1 MKSAAKAGAERL
13 WEYIIQKGTKLKKE
27 FRLFLSLTASLVIM
41 FIFCMIGW
49 NREFDIRD
57 AHRFLRD
64 MPFSFMN
71 TFNCFIIIIFAFL
84 FILIDYNRKQK
95 ILKRSLILFVLT
107 LSFVTITAIKN
118 YIYYSEEIRILNKR
132 YAENIDMGDYRRFL
146 EDGTSAVIYIYAGE
160 WEEEENAFSL
170 VRNYAYSEQTKVY
183 FIFSQKMSAKEL
195 LNNFQITS
203 PPAIV
208 FIEGGEIVQTMNYY
222 EICTWLSN
230 YKTCH
235 ITY

>member
-1 MKSAAKAGAERL
+1 M
-13 WEYIIQKGTKLKKE
+13 KKE
-27 FRLFLSLTASLVIM
+27 FRLFLSLTTSLVIM
-41 FIFCMIGW
+41 FIFCIVGW
-49 NREFDIRD
+49 SYEFNIRD
-57 AHRFLRD
+57 SYRFLRD
-64 MPFSFMN
+64 MPLSFMN
-71 TFNCFIIIIFAFL
+71 TFNCFIIIILALL

-95 ILKRSLILFVLT
+95 ILKRSFIIFVLSF
-107 LSFVTITAIKN
+107 SFVTITAIKN
-118 YIYYSEEIRILNKR
+118 FIYYSEEIRILNKR
-132 YAENIDMGDYRRFL
+132 YTEKIDIEDYRRFL

-183 FIFSQKMSAKEL
+183 FIFSQEMSAKEL
-195 LNNFQITS
+195 LNNFQITL
-203 PPAIV
+203 PPGIV

>member
-27 FRLFLSLTASLVIM
+27 FRLLLSLTASLVIM

-146 EDGTSAVIYIYAGE
+146 EDGASAAVYIYAGG
-160 WEEEENAFSL
+160 WEEKEHAFSL

-183 FIFSQKMSAKEL
+183 YMFSDEMPAREL
-195 LNNFQITS
+195 VNTFQTAS
-203 PPAIV
+203 FPGIV
-208 FIEGGEIVQTMNYY
+208 FIENGEIVRIMNYS
-222 EICTWLSN
+222 EICTWLSDYEN
-230 YKTCH
+230 VS

>member
-1 MKSAAKAGAERL
+1 
-13 WEYIIQKGTKLKKE
+13 
-27 FRLFLSLTASLVIM
+27 M
-41 FIFCMIGW
+41 FIFCMVGW
-49 NREFDIRD
+49 SYEFDIRD
-57 AHRFLRD
+57 SYRFLRD
-64 MPFSFMN
+64 MPLSFMN
-71 TFNCFIIIIFAFL
+71 TFNCFIIIILALL

-95 ILKRSLILFVLT
+95 ILKRSFIIFVLSF
-107 LSFVTITAIKN
+107 SFVTITAIKN
-118 YIYYSEEIRILNKR
+118 FIYYSEEIRILNKR
-132 YAENIDMGDYRRFL
+132 YTEKIDIEDYRRFL

-170 VRNYAYSEQTKVY
+170 VRNYAYSERTKVY

>member
-1 MKSAAKAGAERL
+1 
-13 WEYIIQKGTKLKKE
+13 
-27 FRLFLSLTASLVIM
+27 M
-41 FIFCMIGW
+41 FIFCMVGW
-49 NREFDIRD
+49 SYEFDIRD
-57 AHRFLRD
+57 SYRFLRD
-64 MPFSFMN
+64 MPLSFMN
-71 TFNCFIIIIFAFL
+71 TFNCFIIIILALL

-95 ILKRSLILFVLT
+95 ILKRSFIIFVLSF
-107 LSFVTITAIKN
+107 SFVTITAIKN
-118 YIYYSEEIRILNKR
+118 FIYYSEEIRILNKR
-132 YAENIDMGDYRRFL
+132 YTEKIDIEDYRRFL

-170 VRNYAYSEQTKVY
+170 VRNYAYSKQTKVY

-195 LNNFQITS
+195 LNIFQITS

>member
-1 MKSAAKAGAERL
+1 M
-13 WEYIIQKGTKLKKE
+13 KKE
-27 FRLFLSLTASLVIM
+27 FRLFLSLTTSLIIM
-41 FIFCMIGW
+41 FIFCMVGW
-49 NREFDIRD
+49 SYEFDIRD
-57 AHRFLRD
+57 SYRFLRD
-64 MPFSFMN
+64 MPLSFMN
-71 TFNCFIIIIFAFL
+71 TFNCFIIIILALL

-95 ILKRSLILFVLT
+95 ILKRSFIIFVLSF
-107 LSFVTITAIKN
+107 SFVTNKAIKN
-118 YIYYSEEIRILNKR
+118 FIYYWEEIRIFNKS
-132 YAENIDMGDYRRFL
+132 YTEKIDIEDYRRFL

>member
-107 LSFVTITAIKN
+107 LKIGRASCRERV
-118 YIYYSEEIRILNKR
+118 YP
-132 YAENIDMGDYRRFL
+132 
-146 EDGTSAVIYIYAGE
+146 
-160 WEEEENAFSL
+160 L
-170 VRNYAYSEQTKVY
+170 V
-183 FIFSQKMSAKEL
+183 
-195 LNNFQITS
+195 
-203 PPAIV
+203 
-208 FIEGGEIVQTMNYY
+208 
-222 EICTWLSN
+222 
-230 YKTCH
+230 
-235 ITY
+235 

>member
-1 MKSAAKAGAERL
+1 
-13 WEYIIQKGTKLKKE
+13 
-27 FRLFLSLTASLVIM
+27 M
-41 FIFCMIGW
+41 FIFCMVGW
-49 NREFDIRD
+49 SYEFDIRD
-57 AHRFLRD
+57 SYRFLRD
-64 MPFSFMN
+64 MPLSFMN
-71 TFNCFIIIIFAFL
+71 TFNCFIIIILALL

-95 ILKRSLILFVLT
+95 ILKRSFIIFVLSF
-107 LSFVTITAIKN
+107 SFVTITAIKN
-118 YIYYSEEIRILNKR
+118 FIYYSEEIRILNKR
-132 YAENIDMGDYRRFL
+132 YTEKIDIEDYRRFL

>member
-1 MKSAAKAGAERL
+1 M
-13 WEYIIQKGTKLKKE
+13 KKE
-27 FRLFLSLTASLVIM
+27 FRLFLSLTTSLIIM
-41 FIFCMIGW
+41 FIFCMVGW
-49 NREFDIRD
+49 SYEFDIRD
-57 AHRFLRD
+57 SYRFLRD
-64 MPFSFMN
+64 MPLSFMN
-71 TFNCFIIIIFAFL
+71 TFNCFIIIILALL

-95 ILKRSLILFVLT
+95 ILKRSFIIFVLSF
-107 LSFVTITAIKN
+107 SFVTITAIKN
-118 YIYYSEEIRILNKR
+118 FIYYSEEIRILNKR
-132 YAENIDMGDYRRFL
+132 YTEKIDIEDYRRFL

-183 FIFSQKMSAKEL
+183 FIFSQKMSAKKL

>member
-1 MKSAAKAGAERL
+1 
-13 WEYIIQKGTKLKKE
+13 
-27 FRLFLSLTASLVIM
+27 M
-41 FIFCMIGW
+41 FIFCIVGW
-49 NREFDIRD
+49 SYEFDIRD
-57 AHRFLRD
+57 SYRFLRD
-64 MPFSFMN
+64 MPLSFMN
-71 TFNCFIIIIFAFL
+71 TFNCFIIIILALL

-95 ILKRSLILFVLT
+95 ILKRSFIIFVLSF
-107 LSFVTITAIKN
+107 SFVTITAIKN
-118 YIYYSEEIRILNKR
+118 FIYYSEEIRILNKR
-132 YAENIDMGDYRRFL
+132 YTEKIDIEDYRRFL

-183 FIFSQKMSAKEL
+183 FIFSQEMSAKEL
-195 LNNFQITS
+195 LNNFQITL
-203 PPAIV
+203 PPGIV

>member
-1 MKSAAKAGAERL
+1 
-13 WEYIIQKGTKLKKE
+13 
-27 FRLFLSLTASLVIM
+27 M
-41 FIFCMIGW
+41 FIFCMVGW
-49 NREFDIRD
+49 SYEFDIRD
-57 AHRFLRD
+57 SYRFLRD
-64 MPFSFMN
+64 MPLSFMN
-71 TFNCFIIIIFAFL
+71 TFNCFIIIILALL

-95 ILKRSLILFVLT
+95 ILKRSFIIFVLSF
-107 LSFVTITAIKN
+107 SFVTITAIKN
-118 YIYYSEEIRILNKR
+118 FIYYSEEIRILNKR
-132 YAENIDMGDYRRFL
+132 YTEKIDIEDYRRFL

-183 FIFSQKMSAKEL
+183 FIFSQKMSAKKL

>member
-1 MKSAAKAGAERL
+1 M
-13 WEYIIQKGTKLKKE
+13 KKE
-27 FRLFLSLTASLVIM
+27 FRLFLSLTTSLVIM
-41 FIFCMIGW
+41 FIFCIVGW
-49 NREFDIRD
+49 SYEFDIRD
-57 AHRFLRD
+57 SYRFLRD
-64 MPFSFMN
+64 MPLSFMN
-71 TFNCFIIIIFAFL
+71 TFNCFIIIILALL
-84 FILIDYNRKQK
+84 FILIDYNRTQK
-95 ILKRSLILFVLT
+95 ILKRSFIIFVLSF
-107 LSFVTITAIKN
+107 SFVTITAIKN
-118 YIYYSEEIRILNKR
+118 FIYYSEEIRILNKR
-132 YAENIDMGDYRRFL
+132 YTEKIDIEDYRRFL

-183 FIFSQKMSAKEL
+183 FIFSQEMSAKEL
-195 LNNFQITS
+195 LNNFQITL
-203 PPAIV
+203 PPGIV

>member
-1 MKSAAKAGAERL
+1 M
-13 WEYIIQKGTKLKKE
+13 KKE
-27 FRLFLSLTASLVIM
+27 FRLFLSLTTSLIIM
-41 FIFCMIGW
+41 FIFCMVGW
-49 NREFDIRD
+49 SYEFDIRD
-57 AHRFLRD
+57 SYRFLRD
-64 MPFSFMN
+64 MPLSFMN
-71 TFNCFIIIIFAFL
+71 TFNCFIIIILALL

-95 ILKRSLILFVLT
+95 ILKRSFIIFVLSF
-107 LSFVTITAIKN
+107 SFVTITAIKN
-118 YIYYSEEIRILNKR
+118 FIYYSEEIRILNKR
-132 YAENIDMGDYRRFL
+132 YTEKIDIEDYRRFL